1 MPSISAKL
9 PNVPSRLFGR
19 EHLLERALSLL
30 SSEHRLLSLIGPG
43 GVGKTHMALAIAHAS
58 TEAFPQ
64 GVDFVDLS
72 PVSDPISVPD
82 RIAQSLNI
90 KPEPRQSALDL
101 IVDFLEGQRLLVL
114 DNFEQVQAASPIVA
128 ELLDRCPKLHVLV
141 TSREALHLRLE
152 QSLRLEPLELPTRY
166 DLEHVLKSPAVQLFT
181 ERLKSGW
188 SSFLM
193 DQDNAIT
200 IAKLCQQLDGLPLA
214 LELIAAR
221 TRLLGL
227 DTVLAR
233 LQQHL
238 PIPAAPQADQP
249 ARHQS
254 LERALDWSYQ
264 SLSDEEQRVFR
275 RLAVFVG
282 GWDLAAAEAVAGF
295 GADTLSSLTSLAEK
309 HLVRIKHE
317 GISEAR
323 FELLETVRAYGLG
336 QLRRADELEDA
347 QQSMVRYFLTL
358 TEEHE
363 DALFG
368 PDQSNWFDRFDLEQP
383 NLFAALRWTLNTAH
397 TELGLR
403 LCGAVGRFWA
413 VRGYSTD
420 ARSLMAQLLEQAEN
434 APEPVPDLV
443 KAGALIVM
451 AGSERMMNNIP
462 EVQRLLERCLALCQA
477 SDPGLASDALGAL
490 GTVAADYHQD
500 YVGAQG
506 HFQAALEFA
515 AKLQD
520 TSRQGFILTGLGGV
534 QMLNGQFEEAKQT
547 LELSLEFR
555 RASGDQVGIAS
566 TFQQLGRLA
575 LKMSDPKRA
584 QSLFEEALRL
594 NRDLQNQLGIVNNLS
609 MLGQIAWTEG
619 HPSSAAAFWLEGLSI
634 SQQMGYRRGMA
645 VTLEWLAVQRASLGQ
660 DQNATQMLAAA
671 TELRH
676 QPDLRAWPA
685 EQQKWLEHLRQSL
698 GTTFDTQWL
707 LGRTMPIDRV
717 IALAQQHQVPR
728 KPTQQPLDLSPRE
741 LEVLRLL
748 QQGYSNK
755 RIGQA
760 LSISDRTAAF
770 HVKAICRKL
779 GARNRSQAL
788 ALAFEYNLL

>member
-1 MPSISAKL
+1 MPSLSAKL
-9 PNVPSRLFGR
+9 PNLPGRLFGR
-19 EHLLERALSLL
+19 EHLLETAQSLI
-30 SSEHRLLSLIGPG
+30 SGEHRLLSLIGPG
-43 GVGKTHMALAIAHAS
+43 GVGKTHMALAVAHAS
-58 TEAFPQ
+58 AEAFPQ
-64 GVDFVDLS
+64 GVNFVDLS
-72 PVSDPISVPD
+72 PVSDPVSVPD

-90 KPEPRQSALDL
+90 KPEPRQSVMDL
-101 IVDFLEGQRLLVL
+101 IVDFFEGQRLLVL

-128 ELLDRCPKLHVLV
+128 ELLERCPALHILV
-141 TSREALHLRLE
+141 TSREALHLRAE
-152 QSLRLEPLELPTRY
+152 QSLSLEPLELPTRY
-166 DLEHVLKSPAVQLFT
+166 DLEHVLKSPAVQMFT

-221 TRLLGL
+221 THLLGL

-238 PIPAAPQADQP
+238 PVPAAPQADQP

-264 SLSDEEQRVFR
+264 SLCAEDQRVFR
-275 RLAVFVG
+275 RLAVFKG

-323 FELLETVRAYGLG
+323 FDLLETVRAYGLS

-347 QQSMVRYFLTL
+347 QQSMVRYFLAL
-358 TEEHE
+358 TEKHE

-368 PDQSNWFDRFDLEQP
+368 PDQSDWFDRFDLEQP
-383 NLFAALRWTLNTAH
+383 NLFAALRWTLSTGH

-413 VRGYSTD
+413 VRGYSAD
-420 ARSLMAQLLEQAEN
+420 ARSLMAQLLEQAEY

-451 AGSERMMNNIP
+451 AGSERMLNNIP
-462 EVQRLLERCLALCQA
+462 EVQRLLEGCLALCQT

-490 GTVAADYHQD
+490 GTVAADYNQD
-500 YVGAQG
+500 YVGAQR
-506 HFQAALEFA
+506 HFQAALKFA
-515 AKLQD
+515 ATLQD
-520 TSRQGFILTGLGGV
+520 ASRQGFILNGLGVV
-534 QMLNGQFEEAKQT
+534 QMLNNQFDEAKQT
-547 LELSLEFR
+547 LESSLEFR
-555 RASGDQVGIAS
+555 RASGDLVGIAT
-566 TFQQLGRLA
+566 TFQHLGRLA
-575 LKMSDPKRA
+575 LRMGDPQRA
-584 QSLFEEALRL
+584 QSLFEEALRS
-594 NRDLQNQLGIVNNLS
+594 NRQLQNQLGIVNNLS
-609 MLGQIAWTEG
+609 LLGQMAWTEG
-619 HPSSAAAFWLEGLSI
+619 RSSAAAAFWLESLSI
-634 SQQMGYRRGMA
+634 AQQIGYRRGMA
-645 VTLEWLAVQRASLGQ
+645 ITLEWLAVQRASLGQ
-660 DQNATQMLAAA
+660 DQTATQILAAA
-671 TELRH
+671 TELRQ
-676 QPDLRAWPA
+676 QPDSRAWPA
-685 EQQKWLEHLRQSL
+685 EHQKWIEHLRASL
-698 GTTFDTQWL
+698 GTGFDTQWL
-707 LGRTMPIDRV
+707 LGRTLPIDHV

-728 KPTQQPLDLSPRE
+728 RPTQQPLDLSPRE

-788 ALAFEYNLL
+788 ALAFEYNVL

>member
-1 MPSISAKL
+1 MPSTSAKL
-9 PNVPSRLFGR
+9 PNVPGRLFGR
-19 EHLLERALSLL
+19 DHLLETAQSLI
-30 SSEHRLLSLIGPG
+30 SGEHRLLSLIGPG
-43 GVGKTHMALAIAHAS
+43 GVGKTHLALAIAHGVND
-58 TEAFPQ
+58 AFPQ
-64 GVDFVDLS
+64 GVAFVDLS
-72 PVSDPISVPD
+72 PVSDPASVPD
-82 RIAQSLNI
+82 RIAQSLNL

-101 IVDFLEGQRLLVL
+101 IADVLQGRRLLVL

-128 ELLDRCPKLHVLV
+128 ELLNRCSALHILV
-141 TSREALHLRLE
+141 TSREALHLRAE
-152 QSLRLEPLELPTRY
+152 QSLSLEPLELPTRY

-181 ERLKSGW
+181 ERLESGW
-188 SSFLM
+188 SSFQM
-193 DQDNAIT
+193 DQGNAVT

-221 TRLLGL
+221 THLLGL

-238 PIPAAPQADQP
+238 PVPSAPQADQP

-264 SLSDEEQRVFR
+264 SLSVEEQRVFR
-275 RLAVFVG
+275 RLAVFVD
-282 GWDLAAAEAVAGF
+282 GWNLAAAEAVAGF
-295 GADTLSSLTSLAEK
+295 DTDALSALTSLVEK
-309 HLVRIKHE
+309 HLVRVKHE
-317 GISEAR
+317 GLSETR
-323 FELLETVRAYGLG
+323 FDLLETVRAHAVG
-336 QLRRADELEDA
+336 QLRQTGELEAA
-347 QQSMVRYFLTL
+347 QQRMAGYFLKL

-368 PDQSNWFDRFDLEQP
+368 PDQTSWFDRFDVEQP
-383 NLFAALRWTLNTAH
+383 NLFAALRWTLEAGFI
-397 TELGLR
+397 ELGLR

-413 VRGYSTD
+413 VRGYATD
-420 ARSLMAQLLEQAEN
+420 ARSLMAQLLERAEN
-434 APEPVPDLV
+434 APVPDLV

-451 AGSERMMNNIP
+451 AGAERMTNNIP
-462 EVQRLLERCLALCQA
+462 EVQRLLERCLALCQT

-490 GTVAADYHQD
+490 GTVTADYNQD
-500 YVGAQG
+500 YVGAQR

-515 AKLQD
+515 STLQD
-520 TSRQGFILTGLGGV
+520 ASRQGFILNGLGVV
-534 QMLNGQFEEAKQT
+534 QMLNNQFEEAKRT
-547 LELSLEFR
+547 LEASLEFR
-555 RASGDQVGIAS
+555 RASGDLVGIAT
-566 TFQQLGRLA
+566 TFQHLGRLA
-575 LKMSDPKRA
+575 LRMSDPQRA
-584 QSLFEEALRL
+584 QSLFEEALRS
-594 NRDLQNQLGIVNNLS
+594 NRQLQNQLGIVNNLS
-609 MLGQIAWTEG
+609 MLGQMAWTEG
-619 HPSSAAAFWLEGLSI
+619 RSSAAAAFWLESLSI
-634 SQQMGYRRGMA
+634 AQQIGYRRGMA
-645 VTLEWLAVQRASLGQ
+645 ITLEWLAVQRASLGQ
-660 DQNATQMLAAA
+660 EQTATQMMAAA
-671 TELRH
+671 TELHH
-676 QPDLRAWPA
+676 QPDSRAWPA

-707 LGRTMPIDRV
+707 LGRTMPLDRV

-788 ALAFEYNLL
+788 ALAFEYNVL

>member
-1 MPSISAKL
+1 MPLISAKL
-9 PNVPSRLFGR
+9 PNLPGRLFGR
-19 EHLLERALSLL
+19 EHLLETAQSLI
-30 SSEHRLLSLIGPG
+30 SGEHRLLSLIGPG
-43 GVGKTHMALAIAHAS
+43 GVGKTHLALAIAHGV
-58 TEAFPQ
+58 TDAFPR
-64 GVDFVDLS
+64 GVSFVDLS
-72 PVSDPISVPD
+72 PVSDPVSVPD
-82 RIAQSLNI
+82 RIAQSLNL
-90 KPEPRQSALDL
+90 KPEPRQSAMNL
-101 IVDFLEGQRLLVL
+101 IADCLQGRSLLVL

-128 ELLDRCPKLHVLV
+128 ELLERCSKLHILV
-141 TSREALHLRLE
+141 TSREALHLRAE
-152 QSLRLEPLELPTRY
+152 HSLSLEPLELPTQY

-181 ERLKSGW
+181 ERLESGW
-188 SSFLM
+188 SSFQM
-193 DQDNAIT
+193 DHGNAVT

-221 TRLLGL
+221 THLLGL

-238 PIPAAPQADQP
+238 PVPSAPQADQP

-264 SLSDEEQRVFR
+264 SLSVEEQRVFR
-275 RLAVFVG
+275 RLAVFVD
-282 GWDLAAAEAVAGF
+282 GWNLAAAEAVAGF
-295 GADTLSSLTSLAEK
+295 DTDALSSLTSLVEK
-309 HLVRIKHE
+309 HLVRVKHE
-317 GISEAR
+317 GLSETR
-323 FELLETVRAYGLG
+323 FDLLETVRAYAVG
-336 QLRRADELEDA
+336 QLRQTGELEAA
-347 QQSMVRYFLTL
+347 QQRMAGYFLKL

-368 PDQSNWFDRFDLEQP
+368 PDQTGWFDRFEVEQP
-383 NLFAALRWTLNTAH
+383 NLFAALRWTLEAGLI
-397 TELGLR
+397 ELGLR

-413 VRGYSTD
+413 VRGYAAD
-420 ARSLMAQLLEQAEN
+420 ARSLMAQLLERAEN
-434 APEPVPDLV
+434 APVPDLV

-451 AGSERMMNNIP
+451 AGAERMTNNII

-490 GTVAADYHQD
+490 GTVAADYSHD
-500 YVGAQG
+500 YVGAQR

-534 QMLNGQFEEAKQT
+534 QMLNGQFEEAKHT
-547 LELSLEFR
+547 LELSLEYR

-584 QSLFEEALRL
+584 QSLFEEALSL
-594 NRDLQNQLGIVNNLS
+594 NRALQNQIGIVNNLS
-609 MLGQIAWTEG
+609 MLGQMAWTEG
-619 HPSSAAAFWLEGLSI
+619 RSSAAAAFWLESLSI
-634 SQQMGYRRGMA
+634 AQQIGYRRGMA
-645 VTLEWLAVQRASLGQ
+645 ITLEWLAVQRASLGQ
-660 DQNATQMLAAA
+660 EQTATQMMAAA
-671 TELRH
+671 TELHH
-676 QPDLRAWPA
+676 QPDSRAWPA

-707 LGRTMPIDRV
+707 LGRTMPLDRV
-717 IALAQQHQVPR
+717 IALAQQHPVPR

-788 ALAFEYNLL
+788 ALAFEYNVL